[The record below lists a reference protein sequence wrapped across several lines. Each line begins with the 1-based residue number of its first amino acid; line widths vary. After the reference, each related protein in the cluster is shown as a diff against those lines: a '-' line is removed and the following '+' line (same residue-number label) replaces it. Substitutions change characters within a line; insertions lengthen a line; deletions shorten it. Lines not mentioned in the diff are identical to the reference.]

1 MGCCCWLYR
10 NPQVLGSAPGPVTGE
25 VPAFAGG
32 PEIGPYVAGLYP
44 IVVCGRG
51 GGTGAS
57 ACPTTG
63 RAGTRHSGCDGGS
76 GGGLPYM
83 VARHRSG
90 CKRCKTGER
99 GVKRCLT
106 LITLL
111 PNDVSRWSF
120 SQGVSDCCVGLE
132 RGRSATRQPH
142 PRRLLQ
148 DHLRCTGNLRSTSC
162 YYYHVSTSKTPAGAS
177 PVYCKPSDTN
187 NRNSPPTA
195 HFPSIGDN
203 TLVQL
208 LCPKYRLHT
217 NEAFPSFLC
226 LRSTHIPFYT
236 GNMTLDKAEEGPPS
250 PRYPMSQ

>member
-10 NPQVLGSAPGPVTGE
+10 TPQVLGSAPGPVTGE

-57 ACPTTG
+57 VFPTTG

-83 VARHRSG
+83 VTWHRSG

-99 GVKRCLT
+99 RVKRCSA

-111 PNDVSRWSF
+111 TVFQDGP
-120 SQGVSDCCVGLE
+120 
-132 RGRSATRQPH
+132 SA
-142 PRRLLQ
+142 
-148 DHLRCTGNLRSTSC
+148 
-162 YYYHVSTSKTPAGAS
+162 K
-177 PVYCKPSDTN
+177 
-187 NRNSPPTA
+187 
-195 HFPSIGDN
+195 
-203 TLVQL
+203 
-208 LCPKYRLHT
+208 
-217 NEAFPSFLC
+217 AF
-226 LRSTHIPFYT
+226 
-236 GNMTLDKAEEGPPS
+236 
-250 PRYPMSQ
+250 